1 MSERERGM
9 SKRMVSSVVCQ
20 VMIGAALALGVSHAQ
35 ADSDSATVEFG
46 ALLSGAGAPTTAN
59 FAQLTVKDVGNNAVF
74 TLSASNLA
82 LFSGVAPFLGAIA
95 LELDGS
101 MPSKSSISDVSG
113 GVTSVSISKG
123 GGPGGN
129 WDMRFDF
136 GQGANNRLLNGETVT
151 WTWVGGAGRWDE
163 DDMAAHVQGISY
175 GGTTSAWYRAAEDD
189 DCNKGGI
196 ITTPTVVPEPATAAM
211 FGLGLMAIGAL
222 RRRRAR
228 R

>member
-1 MSERERGM
+1 MSVRAGFSAARQ
-9 SKRMVSSVVCQ
+9 VVASA
-20 VMIGAALALGVSHAQ
+20 MLALVAGVAQ
-35 ADSDSATVEFG
+35 ADSATVEFG
-46 ALLSGAGAPTTAN
+46 ALLSGDGAPETAN
-59 FAQLTVKDVGNNAVF
+59 FAQLTVKDVGGNAVF
-74 TLSASNLA
+74 TLSVSDLA
-82 LFSGVAPFLGAIA
+82 LFSGAAPFLGSIA
-95 LELDGS
+95 LELDGK

-151 WTWVGGAGRWDE
+151 WTWVGGAGLWDE

-175 GGTTSAWYRAAEDD
+175 GGTTSAWYRAAEDE
-189 DCNKGGI
+189 DCNKGGV
-196 ITTPTVVPEPATAAM
+196 ITTPTVVPEPATSAM
-211 FGLGLMAIGAL
+211 FGLGLLAIGAL
-222 RRRRAR
+222 RRRRVR